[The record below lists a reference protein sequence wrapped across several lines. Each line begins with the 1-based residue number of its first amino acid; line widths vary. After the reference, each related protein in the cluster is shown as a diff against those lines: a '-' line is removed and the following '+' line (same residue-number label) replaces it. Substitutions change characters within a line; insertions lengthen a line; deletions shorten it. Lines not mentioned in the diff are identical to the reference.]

1 MSMVVKGRG
10 RVDTVNLFSPGDHG
24 DCGRVESYIP
34 HICERISPEFP
45 AGRLDQR

>member
-1 MSMVVKGRG
+1 VASL
-10 RVDTVNLFSPGDHG
+10 LFLLKREGKAASYCVPP
-24 DCGRVESYIP
+24 YIP